1 MERSSIPNA
10 SLVAV
15 LLVTQSSAG
24 PNLVF
29 HYPPNPKIDNPA
41 ESSIWGVDNSDDE
54 RSSNSSVSTNST
66 DDELDNHGASDAE
79 TGVRKMLDH
88 LEFETVRSESD
99 RRSRSYA
106 GGRHSS
112 RRMREEHEDDHED
125 DDEEDNDGA
134 KPEATGPPWENVF
147 GFKTSF
153 LASLLAPKASMCRT
167 KFEMTIDDLV
177 FLGYPVNIRSDGTWK
192 KQRKRRKNRGMKSNA
207 SELTTSIHGQFGGSG
222 QEGEGSVRLND
233 ELEGGDERKRTE
245 DDEAAGHEADDE
257 DEPGEDQKSDGA
269 EEDKDEWGDGI
280 GMSMFHVVFV
290 MNPPQLE
297 YHTRVHEMYTCVV
310 KKFARAL
317 KLEQARTDYV
327 RKEME
332 LILKMKDKAIHDDM
346 SFHDLWQHT
355 LASSNLAS
363 AIASVYT
370 AISAS
375 KIAHV
380 YINDSIDLSLQLP
393 MISETSVLP
402 SLYEPHIPGLFLT
415 TANTFDQDDTEGD
428 SMTRHFTLLF
438 LDEKENIERE
448 IEKEI
453 DKEIMA
459 EPTNANSNL
468 LYFVQHCKPTLSFAQ
483 IASQAGLPIAEVQV
497 LARHLIYWRRAR
509 AIPPINLRD
518 YYIVS
523 PNADMRKLSAQ
534 IPIYSRKFPTL
545 PSLPKMLSSLSSRPR
560 PFSSLI
566 PSRDHRRAYLDI
578 LAWLLCHGWVTQLRT
593 FGLLKIPKEIKL
605 KVAKE
610 QAMLEQ
616 QKQQK
621 QAAEVSN
628 QSNGSATVPAQLQLK
643 AAQNSLSNNNS
654 IPVNSHVAVP
664 GTQGQQ
670 PASIASVVSSIP
682 ASQPAGT
689 QSSPATAPGASSQH
703 PSFVF
708 ESTLEDY
715 EDSFILEPQQA
726 SSEESAWMEMITRD
740 QPTDVTAVFDRMT
753 RYLNGHNALERIPF
767 KEGIS
772 RKECK
777 RVVTAMEKYICLV
790 KHW

>member
-41 ESSIWGVDNSDDE
+41 ESSMWGVDNSDDE

-79 TGVRKMLDH
+79 TGVRKMLDQ
-88 LEFETVRSESD
+88 LELETVRSESD

-112 RRMREEHEDDHED
+112 RRMREDHEDDHED

-192 KQRKRRKNRGMKSNA
+192 KQRKRRKNRG
-207 SELTTSIHGQFGGSG
+207 IHGQFGGSG
-222 QEGEGSVRLND
+222 QEGEASERLND
-233 ELEGGDERKRTE
+233 EQEGADEHKRTE

-257 DEPGEDQKSDGA
+257 DEPGEDQKSGGA

-375 KIAHV
+375 KLAHV

-428 SMTRHFTLLF
+428 SMTRNFTLLF

-621 QAAEVSN
+621 QAAE
-628 QSNGSATVPAQLQLK
+628 
-643 AAQNSLSNNNS
+643 
-654 IPVNSHVAVP
+654 
-664 GTQGQQ
+664 
-670 PASIASVVSSIP
+670 
-682 ASQPAGT
+682 
-689 QSSPATAPGASSQH
+689 
-703 PSFVF
+703 
-708 ESTLEDY
+708 DY

-753 RYLNGHNALERIPF
+753 RYLNGHNALEKIPF

-790 KHW
+790 SELPFTLRSYFLCYSRTCSFA